1 MKRLVLVIAL
11 VACDPPVPTQ
21 TPPPPGASQTAQ
33 TQTQTPTQ
41 NIDVRVEFEPT
52 SDAYGSYISAFLVIP
67 AMGVHAQLFAVPFP
81 YRCEHGET
89 DASDE
94 LVVRCLGDDGM
105 GAASVRLDG
114 DHVVAT
120 ARDYGRI
127 AADKTVKDVA
137 LPPRSTAT
145 IFTPPKFPEAH

>member
-1 MKRLVLVIAL
+1 
-11 VACDPPVPTQ
+11 
-21 TPPPPGASQTAQ
+21 
-33 TQTQTPTQ
+33 
-41 NIDVRVEFEPT
+41 
-52 SDAYGSYISAFLVIP
+52 
-67 AMGVHAQLFAVPFP
+67 
-81 YRCEHGET
+81 
-89 DASDE
+89 E

-127 AADKTVKDVA
+127 AADKTVKDLA